1 MARAC
6 LMSDGRGLAA
16 LCCPSGRVL
25 RGQEVKNMI
34 EQIVFGRCGAGLK
47 DRVPAYWAK
56 KRWRVSRLLTTFR
69 HDQCDLQLTVGRDAG
84 LTWREAMDQM
94 VDRLT
99 TELRRHRE
107 RIRHDDAYKRKNR
120 RKDAVMRWRPQL
132 ASPGASR
139 PQTVAR

>member
-1 MARAC
+1 
-6 LMSDGRGLAA
+6 
-16 LCCPSGRVL
+16 
-25 RGQEVKNMI
+25 MI

-47 DRVPAYWAK
+47 DRVRAYWGK

-69 HDQCDLQLTVGRDAG
+69 HDQCDLQLMVGRDAG
-84 LTWREAMDQM
+84 LFKSRGVLRLPTDTLAAEGLAQTWREAMDQM
-94 VDRLT
+94 MDRLT
-99 TELRRHRE
+99 AELRRHRE